1 MWVNYGQR
9 VLIKTENDTFGSK
22 LSNDMAPQRS
32 VKWWSCL
39 PIESQGL
46 LCQLQ
51 GGLTCA
57 AFLISP
63 FETAR
68 PSFSTGLNCATYSSC
83 VIAQLAQDRQSM
95 LIPTNGY
102 SGLKRGNIG
111 RN

>member
-22 LSNDMAPQRS
+22 LSNDMTPQRS

-51 GGLTCA
+51 GGLMVLCVQQH
-57 AFLISP
+57 
-63 FETAR
+63 
-68 PSFSTGLNCATYSSC
+68 SSSHH
-83 VIAQLAQDRQSM
+83 LRQHGQVLLLDWTVLRTPVVS
-95 LIPTNGY
+95 LPNW
-102 SGLKRGNIG
+102 LKIG
-111 RN
+111 RACRSPPMGTPA

>member
-22 LSNDMAPQRS
+22 LSNDMVPQWS

-51 GGLTCA
+51 GGRMRA

-68 PSFSTGLNCATYSSC
+68 PSFSTGLDCATYSSC

-95 LIPTNGY
+95 PMPTNGY

-111 RN
+111 SN